1 MFSKYII
8 IFLIS
13 LYLYFYI
20 IKEKDIKKYKYKKIL
35 KTKYGDV
42 SHVYHKG
49 GYRSIV
55 LIHGLTGNMDFF
67 IFISEWLKHKGYTV
81 LQIDILSHG
90 NTEIE
95 IKNTI
100 FKNKQI
106 VKYIIDY
113 YSIKEPIFLCH
124 SLGCLISLLYCSEH
138 SYERMIFINPV
149 FCLEKYMSPI
159 INQYTNGYL
168 FGISSILNLKLFG
181 DKQKSIISTANEMIG
196 FNYKEALKYVDTNKI
211 ICIYGN
217 KDLIATKIDCG
228 KKYIFENVSHR
239 LVEFPKDDII
249 NIVRHHLSL
258 EATNKGFLDLNKKN
272 IYNVSRMISFQ

>member
-1 MFSKYII
+1 M
-8 IFLIS
+8 IS
-13 LYLYFYI
+13 VFLYFYI
-20 IKEKDIKKYKYKKIL
+20 VKEKDMINYKHKKKV
-35 KTKYGDV
+35 KTKHGDV
-42 SHVYHKG
+42 SHIYHKG

-90 NTEIE
+90 NTTIE

-100 FKNKQI
+100 SKNKEI
-106 VKYIIDY
+106 VKEVIEY
-113 YSIKEPIFLCH
+113 YNIEEPIFLCH
-124 SLGCLISLLYCSEH
+124 SLGCLISLLYCSEY

-149 FCLEKYMSPI
+149 FCLENYMSPI
-159 INQYTNGYL
+159 INQYKNGYL

-181 DKQKSIISTANEMIG
+181 DKQKSIISTANEMIDYD
-196 FNYKEALKYVDTNKI
+196 YKNILKKVDINKI
-211 ICIYGN
+211 VCIYGN
-217 KDLIATKIDCG
+217 NDLISTNIDCN

-249 NIVRHHLSL
+249 NIIRHHLSL
-258 EATNKGFLDLNKKN
+258 DSTNKGFLDLNEKN
-272 IYNVSRMISFQ
+272 TYNVSRIITFE